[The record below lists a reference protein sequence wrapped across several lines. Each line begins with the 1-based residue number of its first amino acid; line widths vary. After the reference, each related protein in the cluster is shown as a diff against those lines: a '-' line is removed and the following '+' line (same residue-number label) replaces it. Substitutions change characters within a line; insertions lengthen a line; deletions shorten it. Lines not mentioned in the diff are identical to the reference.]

1 MARKENESVEFSA
14 ETILKRIKE
23 GDRLAERALVRH
35 YWRGLRFI
43 LLSKCQDPEL
53 TNDLLQDSFVI
64 IINKARKNLIES
76 PAALSSYIRQVGV
89 HLLIAHFRKEKRRAT
104 TASEDIQI
112 YSDDKIP
119 DLFRELSSQE
129 IFNKVQQLVN
139 EMTVPRDKQLLRDY
153 FVYGKS
159 KQEICA
165 AMDLSAEH
173 FDKVLYRARN
183 RLKQLVQI
191 KLGSDS
197 CLPDPLEVLIFI
209 GITLAQVNT
218 DPLPP
223 DNTKIAIY
231 LMLVREV
238 QT

>member
-1 MARKENESVEFSA
+1 MARKENETVEFSA

-23 GDRLAERALVRH
+23 GDRSAEKTLVRH
-35 YWRGLRFI
+35 YWRGLHFI

-64 IINKARKNLIES
+64 VINKAREDLIEN
-76 PAALSSYIRQVGV
+76 PAALTSYIRQVGV

-119 DLFRELSSQE
+119 GLFRDLSSQD
-129 IFNKVQQLVN
+129 ILKKVQQVVD
-139 EMTVPRDKQLLRDY
+139 EMPVQRDREILRDY
-153 FVYGKS
+153 FVYDKN
-159 KQEICA
+159 KQEICE
-165 AMDLSAEH
+165 AMGLSADH

-191 KLGSDS
+191 ELGSNNY
-197 CLPDPLEVLIFI
+197 LPGTLEVLFFV
-209 GITLAQVNT
+209 GIALTQLTTIPSPENT
-218 DPLPP
+218 
-223 DNTKIAIY
+223 NTEIY
-231 LMLVREV
+231 LILVREL